1 MRAQSHSTRGAP
13 LARRSFLGAGLGLGL
28 TAALS
33 QAARTGPNQTLVVWN
48 SEVASY
54 AEALE
59 GIRQGFGDQAERG
72 LAVIDLKTD
81 PKLAGLESPAGAGP
95 RNAIAVGLE
104 AYRALQS
111 HTPQFPVF
119 TTMVHRADGVP
130 NAMNLD
136 VPLTSL
142 MEELATL
149 VPGKKRLGVLESAST
164 ASQIKGS
171 VADKATQLGYT
182 LMVAEA
188 SRPDSVSAA
197 FLSFRRKVDLVVVTA
212 DRNVYD
218 SAGIATLLKL
228 SLESALP
235 VVLFAP
241 SLVRAGGAIGIYP
254 DYVEVG
260 VQTAEA
266 LLAGKAAEAPRKLTV
281 ALNQRT
287 LRLSG
292 CKVKDTRAN
301 GENCLV
307 FR

>member
-1 MRAQSHSTRGAP
+1 MQAHLHSTRGAP
-13 LARRSFLGAGLGLGL
+13 LARRSFLGMGLGL
-28 TAALS
+28 TVLGR
-33 QAARTGPNQTLVVWN
+33 AARTGPDQSLVVWN

-54 AEALE
+54 AEAVE
-59 GIRQGFGDQAERG
+59 GIRQGFGEQAERA
-72 LAVIDLKTD
+72 LALIDLKTD
-81 PKLAGLESPAGAGP
+81 PNLAGLASQPGSGP

-104 AYRALQS
+104 AYRALQAR
-111 HTPQFPVF
+111 TPQFPVF
-119 TTMVHRADGVP
+119 TTMVHRADGVA

-136 VPLTSL
+136 VPLTSV
-142 MEELATL
+142 MDELATL
-149 VPGKKRLGVLESAST
+149 VPGKKRLGILQSSGVGPQDGGPA
-164 ASQIKGS
+164 AG
-171 VADKATQLGYT
+171 KAAQLGYT
-182 LMVAEA
+182 LTAAEA
-188 SRPDSVSAA
+188 SRPDAVSAA
-197 FLSFRRKVDLVVVTA
+197 FLSLRRKVDLVVA
-212 DRNVYD
+212 PDRNVYD
-218 SAGIATLLKL
+218 ATGVATLLRL

-235 VVLFAP
+235 LVLFAP

-254 DYVEVG
+254 DYLEVG

-266 LLAGKAAEAPRKLTV
+266 LLAGKPAEAPRKLTV

>member
-1 MRAQSHSTRGAP
+1 MRAQWHSTRGAP
-13 LARRSFLGAGLGLGL
+13 LARRSFLGMGLGL
-28 TAALS
+28 TALGR
-33 QAARTGPNQTLVVWN
+33 AARTGPDQSLVVWN

-54 AEALE
+54 AEAVE
-59 GIRQGFGDQAERG
+59 GIRQGFGEQAERG
-72 LAVIDLKTD
+72 LALIDLKTD
-81 PKLAGLESPAGAGP
+81 PNLAGLASQPGSGP

-104 AYRALQS
+104 AYRVLQS
-111 HTPQFPVF
+111 RTPQFPVF

-136 VPLTSL
+136 VPLTSV
-142 MEELATL
+142 MDELATL
-149 VPGKKRLGVLESAST
+149 VPGKKRLGILQSSGVG
-164 ASQIKGS
+164 SQDGGP
-171 VADKATQLGYT
+171 AAGKAAQLGYT
-182 LMVAEA
+182 LTVAEA
-188 SRPDSVSAA
+188 SRPDVVSAA
-197 FLSFRRKVDLVVVTA
+197 FLSLRRKVDLVVVA
-212 DRNVYD
+212 PDRNVYD
-218 SAGIATLLKL
+218 AAGVATLLKL

-235 VVLFAP
+235 LVLFAP

-254 DYVEVG
+254 DYLEVG

-266 LLAGKAAEAPRKLTV
+266 LLAGKPAEAPRKLTV
-281 ALNQRT
+281 ALNLRT

>member
-1 MRAQSHSTRGAP
+1 MRAQWHSTRGAP
-13 LARRSFLGAGLGLGL
+13 MARRSFLGMGLGL
-28 TAALS
+28 TVLGR
-33 QAARTGPNQTLVVWN
+33 AARTGPHQTLVVWN

-54 AEALE
+54 AEAVE
-59 GIRQGFGDQAERG
+59 GIRQGFGEQAERA
-72 LAVIDLKTD
+72 LALFDLKSD
-81 PKLAGLESPAGAGP
+81 PNLTGLESPAGAGP

-104 AYRALQS
+104 AQRALAAR
-111 HTPQFPVF
+111 TPQFPVF
-119 TTMVHRADGVP
+119 TTMVHRADGVA

-136 VPLTSL
+136 VPLTSV
-142 MEELATL
+142 MDELAAL
-149 VPGKKRLGVLESAST
+149 VPGKKRLGVLESAPAA
-164 ASQIKGS
+164 ASQTKGQ
-171 VADKATQLGYT
+171 AATDKAAQLGYT
-182 LMVAEA
+182 LTVAEA
-188 SRPDSVSAA
+188 SRPDSISAA
-197 FLSFRRKVDLVVVTA
+197 FLSLRRKVDLVVVA
-212 DRNVYD
+212 PDRNVYD
-218 SAGIATLLKL
+218 AAGIATLLKL

-235 VVLFAP
+235 LVLFAP

-254 DYVEVG
+254 DYLEVG

-266 LLAGKAAEAPRKLTV
+266 LLAGKPAEAPRKLTV